1 MFVRHGLGNS
11 ATGRRP
17 RLVRWYVR
25 VPVKLF
31 VFAVVTFFVLF
42 PFPGQFARHLSRL
55 CNLDA
60 VVDPDA
66 PQLAEWEEELRS
78 WATSYRALWETSFPE
93 EARTLSDGDVPRVDE
108 VQRRVQDMVLE
119 RVRYAWDWDTWGSAD
134 YIPTV
139 AEMFAKAADDAS
151 GELQEDCD
159 GRAVIA
165 ASLMRRMGYKADLV
179 TDLRHV
185 WVKTPQGEWMGPGKA
200 KAMVS
205 TPKGTRLDW
214 TAALGNVPM
223 SISYGISVFPLAREL
238 VILAAAYVLLLHTR
252 THWRTALLAAVL
264 LVQGLLFM
272 RCGVFS
278 PQQVAGFERSWPAT
292 VGLLHIVGG
301 ICVLLATSYQARCAA
316 RRNRE

>member
-1 MFVRHGLGNS
+1 M
-11 ATGRRP
+11 
-17 RLVRWYVR
+17 
-25 VPVKLF
+25 PVKLF

-42 PFPGQFARHLSRL
+42 PSPGQFVRHLSRL
-55 CNLDA
+55 RNLDA
-60 VVDPDA
+60 IVEPDA
-66 PQLAEWEEELRS
+66 PQLAEWEEELQD
-78 WATSYRALWETSFPE
+78 WATSYRARLEAGLSE
-93 EARTLSDGDVPRVDE
+93 EAKTVGDGDVPPVNE
-108 VQRRVQDMVLE
+108 MQRRVQGMVLE

-139 AEMFAKAADDAS
+139 AEMFAAAAGDPH
-151 GELQEDCD
+151 GELREDCD
-159 GRAVIA
+159 GRAVLA

-205 TPKGTRLDW
+205 TPEGTRLNW
-214 TAALGNVPM
+214 AVALGNVPM
-223 SISYGISVFPLAREL
+223 SLSYGISVFPLAREL

-252 THWRTALLAAVL
+252 TPWRTALLAAVL

-278 PQQVAGFERSWPAT
+278 PQQIAGFGRSWPAT
-292 VGLLHIVGG
+292 IGLLHIVGG
-301 ICVLLATSYQARCAA
+301 ICILLVVSHRARLAA
-316 RRNRE
+316 PRARA